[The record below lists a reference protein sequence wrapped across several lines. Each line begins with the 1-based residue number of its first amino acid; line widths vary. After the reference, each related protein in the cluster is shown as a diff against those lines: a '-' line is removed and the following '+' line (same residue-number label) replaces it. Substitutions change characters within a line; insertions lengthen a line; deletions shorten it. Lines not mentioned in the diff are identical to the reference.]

1 MLLRGSSHARLAN
14 SSRALK
20 SDLTTS
26 GSLLLPQGPARG
38 RAPRAAPGDRG
49 PSRGEPCGDPPSP
62 HPRRFSFGNL
72 RAKFPLGAWG
82 EHSRQKGTFLK
93 KLSF

>member
-1 MLLRGSSHARLAN
+1 MIFGALDISQGCSFGLYPWFLLQLTSLSSHFFGPHPLQLTSSSIFLA
-14 SSRALK
+14 
-20 SDLTTS
+20 
-26 GSLLLPQGPARG
+26 
-38 RAPRAAPGDRG
+38 
-49 PSRGEPCGDPPSP
+49 PPSP

-82 EHSRQKGTFLK
+82 EHSRQKATFLK